1 MSMFIK
7 TGIKHQYLL
16 ILIKKFQGNAN
27 PPAPGNVHKTFLSKS
42 YLIQCCGFVKQ
53 LNSSDDQ

>member
-27 PPAPGNVHKTFLSKS
+27 PPAPGNAHKTF
-42 YLIQCCGFVKQ
+42 YQNLIWYNAVV
-53 LNSSDDQ
+53 L